1 MQKGAIGRRIAHEV
15 RLWCDKPARDVY
27 FLGKSF
33 MCSAGVTIMSGFP
46 FNRRF
51 ITADTLLLIQEHKL
65 KKSVEFNG
73 APRGCLSLAN
83 NLIAQIESAKM
94 LERHGFVQLVKG
106 AKLTVDDVWMHVLN
120 KHW

>member
-1 MQKGAIGRRIAHEV
+1 M
-15 RLWCDKPARDVY
+15 Y

-46 FNRRF
+46 VNRRF

-83 NLIAQIESAKM
+83 NLIAQIESGQI
-94 LERHGFVQLVKG
+94 LERHGFEQIVAG

>member
-1 MQKGAIGRRIAHEV
+1 M
-15 RLWCDKPARDVY
+15 Y

-33 MCSAGVTIMSGFP
+33 MHSAGVTTMSCFP
-46 FNRRF
+46 VNRRF

-73 APRGCLSLAN
+73 ALRGCLSLVN
-83 NLIAQIESAKM
+83 NLIAQMKCGQM
-94 LERHGFVQLVKG
+94 LERHGFNQLVEEG
-106 AKLTVDDVWMHVLN
+106 KLTVYDVLMHVLN